1 MNWSVKLA
9 KSLNRD
15 KTIQKHQYITK
26 ICQLAIGLCITTVL
40 ISSFMIR
47 GFEQKIENKIFSFW
61 AHIRVFPLSTSSST
75 LLETPISFSEE
86 IRTSIMRNKNIEHI
100 VPVVNKGVILKS
112 KDNIEGIILKG
123 VDLQSSSI
131 KYNYINSESSN
142 YDSTEVPL
150 ILSLST
156 IERLNTKLGAR
167 IFIHIIDSSPRILKG
182 RVINSYY
189 TNIEE
194 FDTQIALSEIT
205 SIQKINHWN
214 TDQVSWLE
222 IFTKDIKK
230 VNSIGEDIY
239 QKLQDVNVESIFN
252 LFPQMF
258 DWLALMKR
266 NELII
271 LIVMQIVAI
280 INVMSTISIFI
291 LEKTQLIG
299 MLKVLGARN
308 RDLFLMLY
316 LQIGEIILKGIL
328 FGNFL
333 AMILTAILHFLK
345 PIKLDPTI
353 YYINYAPV
361 TIDWSMWL
369 FINLITILVCIITAW
384 FPLLSI
390 SKISPVKV
398 AEYR

>member
-26 ICQLAIGLCITTVL
+26 ICQLAIGLCIATVL
-40 ISSFMIR
+40 LSSFMIR

-75 LLETPISFSEE
+75 LLETPIAFSEE
-86 IRTSIMRNKNIEHI
+86 IRTSILENSDIEQI

-123 VDLQSSSI
+123 VDLQSSLI
-131 KYNYINSESSN
+131 KYNYINSENSH

-150 ILSLST
+150 ILSMST
-156 IERLNTKLGAR
+156 MERLNTKLGAR

-194 FDTQIALSEIT
+194 FDTQIALSEMT

-214 TDQVSWLE
+214 SDQVSWLE

-230 VNSIGEDIY
+230 VNAIGEDIY

-316 LQIGEIILKGIL
+316 IQIGEIILKGIL
-328 FGNFL
+328 FGNLL
-333 AMILTAILHFLK
+333 AMILTAILHYLK